1 MQCLSQAAGSRRK
14 EEVEIETGPL
24 DDVWCLPESAA
35 RWLASKM
42 KTAPTAA
49 LEEHEIKRLWR
60 GNENF
65 LTEGRITDD
74 FQPKR

>member
-42 KTAPTAA
+42 KIAPTAA
-49 LEEHEIKRLWR
+49 LQIKRPWR

-65 LTEGRITDD
+65 LTEGRITED